1 MTLTKR
7 DKVAMGVVEKIHSIQ
22 TSITVK
28 NLLQAN
34 QFAESLTSI
43 NEYIGK
49 KLIKKT
55 NNPY

>member
-22 TSITVK
+22 ASITVK

-34 QFAESLTSI
+34 QFAESWTSI